1 MADPIPPKDDDMP
14 VLAPVD
20 CATMD
25 DVRAQ
30 IDRVDRAL
38 IDLLAERWGYVD
50 RAWFFKRTP
59 QEASVPWR
67 NKDVISKVS
76 ARAKK
81 RGMPAELAESL
92 WRMIIGFGIQ
102 YEEER
107 LRER

>member
-1 MADPIPPKDDDMP
+1 MTFDTDPNIDPKP
-14 VLAPVD
+14 APD

-38 IDLLAERWGYVD
+38 IDLLAERWSYVD
-50 RAWFFKRTP
+50 RAWFFKRSP

-67 NKDVISKVS
+67 NKDVIGKVS
-76 ARAKK
+76 ERAEKH
-81 RGMPAELAESL
+81 GMPRELAESV